1 MTALTENER
10 EQFDRYITDLFAP
23 EDEILQSIHAETR
36 RHEIPAIN
44 IRASEGR
51 LLQFLAQAVGVRKI
65 VEIGALAGYS
75 GIWLARALLPGGK
88 LYSLEKSSKH
98 ARVARS
104 SFERAGLSDRAEV
117 LEGPALETLRKLRA
131 EGPFDM
137 VFIDADKGSYLEY
150 MNWAAENLRPG
161 GLVAAHNAFRH
172 GRILLAQDDDDRAMQ
187 AFNAALAADLRFFS
201 TILAIG
207 DGMAVGIKR

>member
-10 EQFDRYITDLFAP
+10 EQFDRYITNLFAP

-117 LEGPALETLRKLRA
+117 LEGAALETLRKLRA

-150 MNWAAENLRPG
+150 MNWAAENLRSG

-187 AFNAALAADLRFFS
+187 SFNAALAADLRFFA